1 MSRPARQRA
10 LAGTLS
16 LAFSLGAGSA
26 GATDLFDFADQGTQ
40 QLGRGGAWVARAN
53 LPLATFYNPAGLAG
67 QATGVSA
74 DVALVFNRVCFTRA
88 GDGSKLDLGVN
99 GVDYP
104 GEVCN
109 ENGPQPLP
117 AVAGVYR
124 VMEQLGIG
132 LSVAP
137 PSLYGGMRFPETVKT
152 KNSVGVE
159 AELPSSVRYLLL
171 ESDGLFLNTT
181 LAAGFEAVKGL
192 RVGAGFIWGLGR
204 YKLANAN
211 MSLSP
216 SQQTDGS
223 WRDPVTADVRAAI
236 DVSDYFIPGVVV
248 GVLASPMRQLDL
260 GLTVTAQEAFDGHGS
275 LETKAN
281 YWTNNGVAKNP
292 VVGNSDDLEPNLA
305 HFRLP
310 NPLDVRVGAR
320 FHLPRDGAAP
330 AERPVRDPLVD
341 DVFDVEVDVSYTR
354 NSAYSAA
361 QLRFP
366 QRPIIEV
373 KGTGGEVPKNADVPF
388 EVQGDTVGVRLGG
401 DVVVLPGRLAVR
413 AGGWYEPDVQRPEF
427 LNVAFLASR
436 RIGLALGAQVRLG
449 PVDVEVAGSHVIF
462 DDVDNG
468 GNGRVRVISGDA
480 AASPPYRSPYA
491 INGGKITQS
500 ATIVS
505 VGGTARF

>member
-1 MSRPARQRA
+1 MRLAARSTVRAALLGTAAA
-10 LAGTLS
+10 LA
-16 LAFSLGAGSA
+16 A
-26 GATDLFDFADQGTQ
+26 GAASATDVFDFAEQGTQ
-40 QLGRGGAWVARAN
+40 QLGRGGAWVARATM
-53 LPLATFYNPAGLAG
+53 PLATFYNPAGLAG

-74 DVALVFNRVCFTRA
+74 DVALVFNKVCFTRA
-88 GDGSKLDLGVN
+88 GDGSKLDLNN

-104 GEVCN
+104 GEICN

-117 AVAGVYR
+117 ALAAVYR
-124 VMEQLGIG
+124 VMDRLGIG

-137 PSLYGGMRFPETVKT
+137 PSLYGGLRFPETVRVT
-152 KNSVGVE
+152 GSAVPR
-159 AELPSSVRYLLL
+159 PSSVRYLLL

-181 LAAGFEAVKGL
+181 LGAGVEVLDGL
-192 RVGAGFIWGLGR
+192 RVGAGFVWGVGH

-211 MSLSP
+211 MSVSP
-216 SQQTDGS
+216 TPQSDGS
-223 WRDPVTADVRAAI
+223 WRDPTTADVRAEI
-236 DVSDYFIPGVVV
+236 DVADLFIPGVVV
-248 GVLASPMRQLDL
+248 GVLASPLPQLDV
-260 GLTVTAQEAFDGHGS
+260 GLTVTAQEAFDGHGT
-275 LETKAN
+275 LTTKAN
-281 YWTNNGVAKNP
+281 YWTNSGVNKNP
-292 VVGNSDDLEPNLA
+292 VVGSSDEYGDDLA

-341 DVFDVEVDVSYTR
+341 DVFDVEVDLSYTR
-354 NSAYSAA
+354 NSAYRAA
-361 QLRFP
+361 ELRFP
-366 QRPIIEV
+366 NRPIIEV

-388 EVQGDTVGVRLGG
+388 EVEGDTLGVRVGG

-413 AGGWYEPDVQRPEF
+413 AGGWYEPDVQRPEY

-468 GNGRVRVISGDA
+468 GNGRVRVVSGDPSA
-480 AASPPYRSPYA
+480 NPPNRSPYA
-491 INGGKITQS
+491 INGGKVTQS